1 MDLDP
6 RICLVLVT
14 SRINTQIE
22 LTGWCGHGPLFS
34 GCFGKRIGHITAVA
48 REGSRRVCSLSIL
61 QDFPSL
67 PDAARATAV
76 KNHPFS
82 PAVDSGTVPLS
93 LQLSFG
99 YGFMEFK
106 CNSCSPFNSRSPR
119 VFLAA
124 NVLCPSH
131 CCVKSWGVGPEPFS
145 LKKKPPGEWA
155 WAFKSLPPIL
165 CHGVMSEMMTPSSQR
180 TVLLSTSGGVSLAGL
195 CLWNISRADERVAG
209 LPLVWWRQWHLPLI
223 LTGGHRVA
231 PVPCSTV
238 PGGRLRFLQGVGFWC
253 SVVPS

>member
-131 CCVKSWGVGPEPFS
+131 CCVKS
-145 LKKKPPGEWA
+145 
-155 WAFKSLPPIL
+155 
-165 CHGVMSEMMTPSSQR
+165 
-180 TVLLSTSGGVSLAGL
+180 
-195 CLWNISRADERVAG
+195 
-209 LPLVWWRQWHLPLI
+209 
-223 LTGGHRVA
+223 
-231 PVPCSTV
+231 
-238 PGGRLRFLQGVGFWC
+238 
-253 SVVPS
+253 